1 MAILKKPSNTL
12 LLWQTMS
19 PFPIMSSPKPREN
32 GPTSLCAI
40 LGNKSNFYRKSEH
53 GISRQRLSM
62 MKVPVRVQYPHIRN
76 PSGVERKMSATQVYK
91 PGSSTQ
97 SVMMI
102 IYVEIVPCFRVPSW
116 SREKHQA
123 LIVFLLVGFLKFILE
138 WHLSQSLKQDVCL
151 ELDRVK
157 SEPLK

>member
-1 MAILKKPSNTL
+1 MLSMASILSICIHKRACGFSGHFEKPSNTL

-19 PFPIMSSPKPREN
+19 PFPIIPSPKPREN
-32 GPTSLCAI
+32 VPTSLCAI

-102 IYVEIVPCFRVPSW
+102 IYGWDC
-116 SREKHQA
+116 A
-123 LIVFLLVGFLKFILE
+123 LLQSPILVTRAASSCLLFFFWLAF
-138 WHLSQSLKQDVCL
+138 
-151 ELDRVK
+151 
-157 SEPLK
+157 